1 MEGRLAC
8 IHIPKFVL
16 GFRSELSGLGYELS
30 VLFLEDFFL
39 FFLFFEENPQEWTR
53 AGSSSLPAVDQALS
67 LLGLEV
73 N

>member
-30 VLFLEDFFL
+30 VLFLEDFF
-39 FFLFFEENPQEWTR
+39 FFSFLRKILKSGPEQE
-53 AGSSSLPAVDQALS
+53 APVF
-67 LLGLEV
+67 LLWIRP
-73 N
+73 

>member
-30 VLFLEDFFL
+30 VLFLEDFF
-39 FFLFFEENPQEWTR
+39 FFFFFEENP
-53 AGSSSLPAVDQALS
+53 
-67 LLGLEV
+67 
-73 N
+73 

>member
-30 VLFLEDFFL
+30 VLFLEGFFFFFFL
-39 FFLFFEENPQEWTR
+39 SKILKSGPEQE
-53 AGSSSLPAVDQALS
+53 APVF
-67 LLGLEV
+67 LLGIRP
-73 N
+73 